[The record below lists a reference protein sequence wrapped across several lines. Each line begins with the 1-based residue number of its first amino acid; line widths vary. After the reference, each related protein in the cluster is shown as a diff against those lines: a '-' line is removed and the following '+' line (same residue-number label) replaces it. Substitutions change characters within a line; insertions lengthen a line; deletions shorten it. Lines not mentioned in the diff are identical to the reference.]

1 MAVDTV
7 DDEVR
12 EIKAYAARPPVA
24 VRRGTAAPF
33 GWWPAICVALV
44 ALVDRIE
51 YNLLAGALP
60 AIQEEFGFDDGAAG
74 AIATAG
80 AIAAVLL
87 LLPAGKL
94 ADTGRRTW
102 TVAAVV
108 AVWAVLTLGTGLA
121 GSYAVLFGVR
131 VLLGAAGQLYNP
143 PSSSLLGDL
152 YPGPSRARAYGLER
166 AAYFSGL
173 PIGVIAGGALAEA
186 FGWRVGFFLVAV
198 PGAIIAV
205 LMLTVREP
213 LRGTGDRL
221 SAWYAGTEAP
231 RATEAVGVPRAAEAV
246 GVPRAAAA
254 TEETPVSTDSIG
266 VAQATASAGAA
277 QSAAS
282 AEVPRAAGTAGAAA
296 AAVPLMT
303 QVRTL
308 WRIRTLRSVVIGLSI
323 LFFGLGGL
331 FFWMPSFYQREF
343 GLDEAAAA
351 AVGGGAGLVGIL
363 AGIGLGSW
371 LGDRWHGRRAGWR
384 VALGGWAL
392 LFGTVAL
399 TGAVAIGPFVPQVV
413 CFGLANVGFAAA
425 IANLTAAN
433 ADVVA
438 ASRRGLGFAVLQF
451 VVTLGGA
458 LGPWLIG
465 EASDATGSLRW
476 AYAVVI
482 LPLVVGSLVVL
493 AAWRTYD
500 GDAAAA
506 LAGRGEESAG

>member
-1 MAVDTV
+1 MAVPAV
-7 DDEVR
+7 DEQVR
-12 EIKAYAARPPVA
+12 EIAAYAGRPPVR
-24 VRRGTAAPF
+24 VTRGRAAPF
-33 GWWPAICVALV
+33 GWWPAVCIALV
-44 ALVDRIE
+44 ALIDRIE

-60 AIQEEFGFDDGAAG
+60 AIQREFGFDDGAAG

-87 LLPAGKL
+87 LLPAGRL

-108 AVWAVLTLGTGLA
+108 AVWALLTLGTGLA
-121 GSYAVLFGVR
+121 GSYAMLFGVR

-143 PSSSLLGDL
+143 PASSLLGDL

-166 AAYFSGL
+166 AAYFAGL
-173 PIGVIAGGALAEA
+173 PIGVIAGGALAKA
-186 FGWRVGFFLVAV
+186 YDWRTGFFLVAI
-198 PGAIIAV
+198 PGAVIAV

-213 LRGTGDRL
+213 VRGIGDRL
-221 SAWYAGTEAP
+221 SSWYADP
-231 RATEAVGVPRAAEAV
+231 AAEPPTGLPPVTA
-246 GVPRAAAA
+246 PAARSGLKPAM
-254 TEETPVSTDSIG
+254 SG
-266 VAQATASAGAA
+266 LVAQ
-277 QSAAS
+277 
-282 AEVPRAAGTAGAAA
+282 
-296 AAVPLMT
+296 
-303 QVRTL
+303 VREL
-308 WRIRTLRSVVIGLSI
+308 WGIRTLRSVVSGLSI

-343 GLDEAAAA
+343 GLDEAASA

-371 LGDRWHGRRAGWR
+371 LGDRGHGRRPGWR
-384 VALGGWAL
+384 VRLGGSSL

-399 TGAVAIGPFVPQVV
+399 AGAVAVGPFVPQVV
-413 CFGLANVGFAAA
+413 CFGLANVGFAGA

-438 ASRRGLGFAVLQF
+438 ASRRGLGFAVLQS
-451 VVTLGGA
+451 VITLGGA

-465 EASDATGSLRW
+465 EASDATGSLRL

-482 LPLVVGSLVVL
+482 APLVVGSLIVL
-493 AAWRTYD
+493 RAWPGYD
-500 GDAAAA
+500 ADAAAA
-506 LAGRGEESAG
+506 LSTRDTPS

>member
-1 MAVDTV
+1 MAVPAV
-7 DDEVR
+7 DEQVR
-12 EIKAYAARPPVA
+12 EIAAYPGRPPVRVA
-24 VRRGTAAPF
+24 RGKAAPF
-33 GWWPAICVALV
+33 GWWPAVCIALV
-44 ALVDRIE
+44 ALIDRIE

-60 AIQEEFGFDDGAAG
+60 AIQREFGFDDGAAG

-87 LLPAGKL
+87 LLPAGRL

-108 AVWAVLTLGTGLA
+108 AVWALLTLGTGLA
-121 GSYAVLFGVR
+121 GSYAMLFGVR

-166 AAYFSGL
+166 AAYFAGL
-173 PIGVIAGGALAEA
+173 PIGVIAGGALAKA
-186 FGWRVGFFLVAV
+186 YDWRTGFFLVAI
-198 PGAIIAV
+198 PGAVIAL

-213 LRGTGDRL
+213 VRGVGDRL
-221 SAWYAGTEAP
+221 SSWYADP
-231 RATEAVGVPRAAEAV
+231 DAV
-246 GVPRAAAA
+246 
-254 TEETPVSTDSIG
+254 D
-266 VAQATASAGAA
+266 AGAV
-277 QSAAS
+277 QAA
-282 AEVPRAAGTAGAAA
+282 PPKPGMAG
-296 AAVPLMT
+296 LMG
-303 QVRTL
+303 QVREL
-308 WRIRTLRSVVIGLSI
+308 WAIRTLRSVVSGLSI

-343 GLDEAAAA
+343 GLDEAASA

-371 LGDRWHGRRAGWR
+371 LGDRGHGRRPGWR
-384 VALGGWAL
+384 VRLGGWSL
-392 LFGTVAL
+392 LFGTLAL
-399 TGAVAIGPFVPQVV
+399 AGAVAVGPFVPQVV
-413 CFGLANVGFAAA
+413 CFGLANVGFAGA

-438 ASRRGLGFAVLQF
+438 ASRRGLGFAVLQS
-451 VVTLGGA
+451 VITLGGA

-482 LPLVVGSLVVL
+482 APLVVGSLIVL
-493 AAWRTYD
+493 RAWPGYD
-500 GDAAAA
+500 ADAAAA
-506 LAGRGEESAG
+506 LSSRDTAS

>member
-7 DDEVR
+7 SEETR
-12 EIKAYAARPPVA
+12 EITAYEGRPPVR
-24 VRRGTAAPF
+24 VRRGRAAPF
-33 GWWPAICVALV
+33 GWWPALAIALV

-60 AIQEEFGFDDGAAG
+60 AIQREFGFDDGAAG

-87 LLPAGKL
+87 LLPAGRL

-102 TVAAVV
+102 TVSAVV
-108 AVWAVLTLGTGLA
+108 AVWALLTVGTGLA

-143 PSSSLLGDL
+143 PASSLLGDL

-166 AAYFSGL
+166 AAYFAGL

-186 FGWRVGFFLVAV
+186 VGWRTGFFLIAV
-198 PGAIIAV
+198 PGVIIAA

-213 LRGTGDRL
+213 VRGIGDRL
-221 SAWYAGTEAP
+221 STWYAGTEA
-231 RATEAVGVPRAAEAV
+231 
-246 GVPRAAAA
+246 
-254 TEETPVSTDSIG
+254 
-266 VAQATASAGAA
+266 
-277 QSAAS
+277 AAS
-282 AEVPRAAGTAGAAA
+282 AS
-296 AAVPLMT
+296 AAVPET
-303 QVRTL
+303 APAQASITAQVREL
-308 WRIRTLRSVVIGLSI
+308 WRISTLRSVVIGLSI

-331 FFWMPSFYQREF
+331 FFWMPSFYQREY

-363 AGIGLGSW
+363 AGIGVGSW
-371 LGDRWHGRRAGWR
+371 FGDRRHGRRAGWR
-384 VALGGWAL
+384 VAFGGWSLLAGTAAL
-392 LFGTVAL
+392 A
-399 TGAVAIGPFVPQVV
+399 GAVSIGPFVPQVV
-413 CFGLANVGFAAA
+413 CFGLANVGFAGA

-433 ADVVA
+433 ADVVPA
-438 ASRRGLGFAVLQF
+438 ARRGLGFAVLQGLI
-451 VVTLGGA
+451 TLGGA

-482 LPLVVGSLVVL
+482 APLVIGSLVVL

-500 GDAAAA
+500 ADAAAA
-506 LAGRGEESAG
+506 LSEGSGAAA

>member
-1 MAVDTV
+1 MAVPAV
-7 DDEVR
+7 DEQVR
-12 EIKAYAARPPVA
+12 EIAAYPGRPPVRVA
-24 VRRGTAAPF
+24 RGRAAPF

-44 ALVDRIE
+44 ALIDRIE

-60 AIQEEFGFDDGAAG
+60 AIQREFGFDDGAAG

-87 LLPAGKL
+87 LLPAGRL

-108 AVWAVLTLGTGLA
+108 AVWALLTLGTGLA
-121 GSYAVLFGVR
+121 GSYAMLFGVR

-143 PSSSLLGDL
+143 PASSLLGDL

-166 AAYFSGL
+166 AAYFAGL
-173 PIGVIAGGALAEA
+173 PIGVIAGGALAKA
-186 FGWRVGFFLVAV
+186 YDWRTGFFIVAI
-198 PGAIIAV
+198 PGAVIAL

-213 LRGTGDRL
+213 VRGIGDRL
-221 SAWYAGTEAP
+221 SSWYADP
-231 RATEAVGVPRAAEAV
+231 AAQPPAES
-246 GVPRAAAA
+246 RRDAAGEAA
-254 TEETPVSTDSIG
+254 TSAGGSALTV
-266 VAQATASAGAA
+266 ATADGPADGPRETAG
-277 QSAAS
+277 S
-282 AEVPRAAGTAGAAA
+282 VAGTAGMSGLVA
-296 AAVPLMT
+296 
-303 QVRTL
+303 QVREL
-308 WRIRTLRSVVIGLSI
+308 WRIRTLRSVVSGLSI

-343 GLDEAAAA
+343 GLDEAASA

-371 LGDRWHGRRAGWR
+371 LGDRGHGRRPGWR
-384 VALGGWAL
+384 VRLGGWSL

-399 TGAVAIGPFVPQVV
+399 AGAVAVGPIVAQVV
-413 CFGLANVGFAAA
+413 CFGLANVGFAGA

-433 ADVVA
+433 ADVVE
-438 ASRRGLGFAVLQF
+438 ASRRGLGFAVLQS
-451 VVTLGGA
+451 VITLGGA

-465 EASDATGSLRW
+465 EASDATGSLRL

-482 LPLVVGSLVVL
+482 APLVVGSLIVL
-493 AAWRTYD
+493 RAWRGYD
-500 GDAAAA
+500 ADAAAA
-506 LAGRGEESAG
+506 LSPSSV

>member
-1 MAVDTV
+1 MAVPAV
-7 DDEVR
+7 DEQVR
-12 EIKAYAARPPVA
+12 EIAAYPGRPPVR
-24 VRRGTAAPF
+24 VTRGRAAPF
-33 GWWPAICVALV
+33 GWWPAVCIALV
-44 ALVDRIE
+44 ALIDRIE

-60 AIQEEFGFDDGAAG
+60 AIQREFGFDDGAAG

-87 LLPAGKL
+87 LLPAGRL

-121 GSYAVLFGVR
+121 GSYAMLFGVR

-166 AAYFSGL
+166 AAYFAGL
-173 PIGVIAGGALAEA
+173 PIGVIAGGALAKA
-186 FGWRVGFFLVAV
+186 YDWRTGFFLVAI
-198 PGAIIAV
+198 PGAVIAV

-213 LRGTGDRL
+213 VRGVGDRL
-221 SAWYAGTEAP
+221 SSWYADP
-231 RATEAVGVPRAAEAV
+231 ATATAAGSLPAGGAEPAAGGGAVD
-246 GVPRAAAA
+246 AAAPA
-254 TEETPVSTDSIG
+254 ALPGTGSAGLSG
-266 VAQATASAGAA
+266 LVAQ
-277 QSAAS
+277 
-282 AEVPRAAGTAGAAA
+282 
-296 AAVPLMT
+296 
-303 QVRTL
+303 VREL
-308 WRIRTLRSVVIGLSI
+308 WAIRTLRSVVSGLSI

-371 LGDRWHGRRAGWR
+371 LGDRGHGRRPGWR
-384 VALGGWAL
+384 VLLGGWSL

-399 TGAVAIGPFVPQVV
+399 AGAVAIGPFVPQVV
-413 CFGLANVGFAAA
+413 CFGLANVGFAGA

-438 ASRRGLGFAVLQF
+438 ASRRGLGFAVLQS
-451 VVTLGGA
+451 VITLGGA

-465 EASDATGSLRW
+465 EASDATGSLRL

-482 LPLVVGSLVVL
+482 APLVVGSLIVL
-493 AAWRTYD
+493 RAWRSYD
-500 GDAAAA
+500 ADAAAA
-506 LAGRGEESAG
+506 LSAGDTAP

>member
-1 MAVDTV
+1 MAVPAV
-7 DDEVR
+7 DEQVR
-12 EIKAYAARPPVA
+12 EIAAYPGRPPVR
-24 VRRGTAAPF
+24 VTRGRAAPF

-44 ALVDRIE
+44 ALIDRIE

-60 AIQEEFGFDDGAAG
+60 AIQREFGFDDGAAG

-87 LLPAGKL
+87 LLPAGRL

-108 AVWAVLTLGTGLA
+108 AVWALLTLGTGLA
-121 GSYAVLFGVR
+121 GSYAMLFGVR

-143 PSSSLLGDL
+143 PASSLLGDL

-166 AAYFSGL
+166 AAYFAGL
-173 PIGVIAGGALAEA
+173 PIGVIAGGALAKA
-186 FGWRVGFFLVAV
+186 YDWRTGFFLVAI
-198 PGAIIAV
+198 PGAVIAL

-213 LRGTGDRL
+213 VRGIGDRL
-221 SAWYAGTEAP
+221 SSWYADPATDTPAAP
-231 RATEAVGVPRAAEAV
+231 RPATADPAD
-246 GVPRAAAA
+246 PPPPAAAA
-254 TEETPVSTDSIG
+254 RAGAGMSG
-266 VAQATASAGAA
+266 LVAQ
-277 QSAAS
+277 
-282 AEVPRAAGTAGAAA
+282 
-296 AAVPLMT
+296 
-303 QVRTL
+303 VREL
-308 WRIRTLRSVVIGLSI
+308 WRIRTLRSVVSGLSI

-343 GLDEAAAA
+343 GLDEAASA

-371 LGDRWHGRRAGWR
+371 LGDRGHGRRPGWR
-384 VALGGWAL
+384 VRLGGWSL

-399 TGAVAIGPFVPQVV
+399 AGAVAVGPIVAQVI
-413 CFGLANVGFAAA
+413 CFGLANVGFAGA

-433 ADVVA
+433 ADVVE
-438 ASRRGLGFAVLQF
+438 ASRRGLGFAVLQS
-451 VVTLGGA
+451 VITLGGA

-465 EASDATGSLRW
+465 EASDATGSLRL

-482 LPLVVGSLVVL
+482 APLVVGSLIVL
-493 AAWRTYD
+493 RAWRGYD
-500 GDAAAA
+500 ADAAAA
-506 LAGRGEESAG
+506 LSPPTT

>member
-1 MAVDTV
+1 MAVPAV
-7 DDEVR
+7 DEQVR
-12 EIKAYAARPPVA
+12 EIAAYPGRPPVR
-24 VRRGTAAPF
+24 VSRGRAAPF
-33 GWWPAICVALV
+33 GWWPAVCIALV
-44 ALVDRIE
+44 ALIDRIE

-60 AIQEEFGFDDGAAG
+60 AIQREFGFDDGAAG

-87 LLPAGKL
+87 LLPAGRL

-108 AVWAVLTLGTGLA
+108 AVWALLTLGTGLA
-121 GSYAVLFGVR
+121 GSYAMLFGVR

-143 PSSSLLGDL
+143 PASSLLGDL

-166 AAYFSGL
+166 AAYFAGL
-173 PIGVIAGGALAEA
+173 PIGVIAGGALAKA
-186 FGWRVGFFLVAV
+186 YDWRTGFFLVAI
-198 PGAIIAV
+198 PGAVIAV

-213 LRGTGDRL
+213 VRGVGDRL
-221 SAWYAGTEAP
+221 SSWYADPTAETQTQTAP
-231 RATEAVGVPRAAEAV
+231 AAGSRGELAMS
-246 GVPRAAAA
+246 GL
-254 TEETPVSTDSIG
+254 
-266 VAQATASAGAA
+266 VAQ
-277 QSAAS
+277 
-282 AEVPRAAGTAGAAA
+282 
-296 AAVPLMT
+296 
-303 QVRTL
+303 VREL
-308 WRIRTLRSVVIGLSI
+308 WGIRTLRSVVSGLSI

-343 GLDEAAAA
+343 GLDEAASA

-371 LGDRWHGRRAGWR
+371 LGDRGHGRRPGWR
-384 VALGGWAL
+384 VRLGGWSL

-399 TGAVAIGPFVPQVV
+399 AGAVAVGPFVPQVI
-413 CFGLANVGFAAA
+413 CFGLANVGFAGA

-438 ASRRGLGFAVLQF
+438 ASRRGLGFAVLQS
-451 VVTLGGA
+451 VITLGGA

-465 EASDATGSLRW
+465 EASDATGSLRL

-482 LPLVVGSLVVL
+482 APLVVGSLIVL
-493 AAWRTYD
+493 RAWRGYD
-500 GDAAAA
+500 ADAAAA
-506 LAGRGEESAG
+506 LSTRDTAA

>member
-1 MAVDTV
+1 MAAPVVD
-7 DDEVR
+7 EQVR
-12 EIKAYAARPPVA
+12 EIAAYPGRPPVR
-24 VRRGTAAPF
+24 VTRGRAAPF
-33 GWWPAICVALV
+33 GWWPAVCIALV
-44 ALVDRIE
+44 ALIDRIE

-60 AIQEEFGFDDGAAG
+60 AIQREFGFDDGAAG

-87 LLPAGKL
+87 LLPAGRL

-108 AVWAVLTLGTGLA
+108 AVWALLTLGTGLA
-121 GSYAVLFGVR
+121 GSYAMLFGVR

-166 AAYFSGL
+166 AAYFAGL
-173 PIGVIAGGALAEA
+173 PIGVIAGGALAKA
-186 FGWRVGFFLVAV
+186 YDWRTGFFLVAI
-198 PGAIIAV
+198 PGAVIAV

-213 LRGTGDRL
+213 VRGVGDRL
-221 SAWYAGTEAP
+221 SSWYADPAGGTPAQRSPAVPDGSTAAVAEATGPAGGAPEAGPAVAP
-231 RATEAVGVPRAAEAV
+231 R
-246 GVPRAAAA
+246 
-254 TEETPVSTDSIG
+254 
-266 VAQATASAGAA
+266 SAGM
-277 QSAAS
+277 SGL
-282 AEVPRAAGTAGAAA
+282 V
-296 AAVPLMT
+296 T
-303 QVRTL
+303 QVREL
-308 WRIRTLRSVVIGLSI
+308 WGIRTLRSVVSGLSI

-343 GLDEAAAA
+343 GLDEAASA

-371 LGDRWHGRRAGWR
+371 LGDRGHGRRPGWR
-384 VALGGWAL
+384 VLLGGWSL

-399 TGAVAIGPFVPQVV
+399 AGAVAVGPFVPQVV
-413 CFGLANVGFAAA
+413 CFGLANVGFAGA

-438 ASRRGLGFAVLQF
+438 ASRRGLGFAVLQS
-451 VVTLGGA
+451 VITLGGA

-465 EASDATGSLRW
+465 EASDATGSLRL

-482 LPLVVGSLVVL
+482 APLVVGSLIVL
-493 AAWRTYD
+493 RAWRSYD
-500 GDAAAA
+500 ADAAAA
-506 LAGRGEESAG
+506 LSTHDVH